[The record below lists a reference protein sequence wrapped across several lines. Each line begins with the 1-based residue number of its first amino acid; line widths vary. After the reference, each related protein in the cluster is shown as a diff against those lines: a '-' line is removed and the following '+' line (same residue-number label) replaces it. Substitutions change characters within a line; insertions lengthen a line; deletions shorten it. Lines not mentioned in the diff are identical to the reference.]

1 VRAFNASASTTVRI
15 NQTVPGLDES
25 LRPDFVAVNETCKTV
40 TIIDITIPFENKYA
54 AFQAARREKQ
64 QKYAP
69 VVDHYTQQGYAVLL
83 DAFIV
88 GALGGWD
95 PANEKIISHL
105 KLGHNYCRLMRK
117 LMVSDAIRWSRDIY
131 IEHLTGVRQ
140 YQDTSDTRSG

>member
-1 VRAFNASASTTVRI
+1 
-15 NQTVPGLDES
+15 
-25 LRPDFVAVNETCKTV
+25 V
-40 TIIDITIPFENKYA
+40 TIIDITIPFENRYA

-69 VVDHYTQQGYAVLL
+69 VVDHYTQQGYAVLM

-140 YQDTSDTRSG
+140 YQDTSDARSG